1 MKFPRHLVVG
11 TINWDTI
18 IFVPK
23 LPQAGEEVHIKK
35 MLEVPGG
42 KGANVAIASSR
53 ILGKSNVVII
63 GALGKD
69 DIGKKQVNILKGEGV
84 NTDLICHVDSNVPS
98 GRAVVVV
105 DSYGNNVIFTYREAN
120 NFLDKEVGSYDADIM
135 KYINNSII
143 VTVTDPPLKVAEKI
157 LSVSFSTEVT
167 QKRTTIWAPGLLTT
181 RGMKGIRTALKNTNY
196 LILNQPEF
204 KSLTGSHDVD
214 ILSKP
219 KLFLKNNEEL
229 KVIITLGHRG
239 CILVDRKIA
248 VSIPTIIM
256 RSSNGVRSRTKIMN
270 TAGSGDAFIGTFAA
284 MKILGNS
291 DIESLIYANLSG
303 TIKATRETIRASP
316 TLEDLIAYKK
326 KNPEIKPRVL
336 RHYYS

>member
-1 MKFPRHLVVG
+1 MKFPRHLVAG
-11 TINWDTI
+11 TINWDTL
-18 IFVPK
+18 IFAPK
-23 LPQAGEEVHIKK
+23 LPQAGEEVHIKR

-53 ILGKSNVVII
+53 ILGKSDVAII

-69 DIGKKQVNILKGEGV
+69 DIGKKQVNFLKGEGV
-84 NTDLICHVDSNVPS
+84 NTDLIYLVENNVPS

-120 NFLDKEVGSYDADIM
+120 NFLDKKVGSCNGDIM

-143 VTVTDPPLKVAEKI
+143 ITVTDPPLKVAEKI
-157 LSVSFSTEVT
+157 LSVAFSTAVT

-181 RGMKGIRTALKNTNY
+181 RGVKGIRTALRNTNY

-204 KSLTGSHDVD
+204 KSLTSSHDVD
-214 ILSKP
+214 ILSKQRI
-219 KLFLKNNEEL
+219 FLKNNEEL
-229 KVIITLGHRG
+229 KVIITLGRHG
-239 CILVDRKIA
+239 CILIDKKIA
-248 VSIPTIIM
+248 VSIPTVKMSAI
-256 RSSNGVRSRTKIMN
+256 NGVRCRTKIMN

-284 MKILGNS
+284 MKILGNP
-291 DIESLIYANLSG
+291 DIESLIFANLSG

-316 TLEDLIAYKK
+316 TLEELIAYRK

-336 RHYYS
+336 RQR